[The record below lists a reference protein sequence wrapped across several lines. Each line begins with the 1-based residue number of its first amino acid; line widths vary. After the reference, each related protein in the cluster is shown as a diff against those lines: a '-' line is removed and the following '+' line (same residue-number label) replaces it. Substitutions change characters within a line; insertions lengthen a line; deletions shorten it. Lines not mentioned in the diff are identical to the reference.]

1 MNTTLVPSPE
11 TTPQLTVEQA
21 ADIYGVSRQTAYTRC
36 NDYLRT
42 GFSTKKYVDV
52 DGDKLLHIV
61 ISVEE
66 QGKFLKIAAPCAYR
80 FHHDGTSFQTLLQIC
95 HMTKM
100 VQFEY
105 DPDEGEIQAIVEF
118 ALEDSDL
125 TRQQL
130 MRSVYTLSDA
140 LDEYHTAI
148 HDAITGGIPLE
159 KPSELR
165 QNYERFLKERRAE
178 RLRQL
183 GSESSPDADAD
194 GAQPPL

>member
-1 MNTTLVPSPE
+1 MSTSINEVTSFLSDE
-11 TTPQLTVEQA
+11 GLRYSHVE
-21 ADIYGVSRQTAYTRC
+21 G
-36 NDYLRT
+36 NDYVRT
-42 GFSTKKYVDV
+42 GFTTKKYVDV
-52 DGDKLLHIV
+52 DGEKLLHVV

-66 QGKFLKIAAPCAYR
+66 QGNFIKIAAPAAYR
-80 FHHDGTSFQTLLQIC
+80 FHHDGTSFHKLALFQTLLQIC

-118 ALEDSDL
+118 ALEDADL

-130 MRSVYTLSDA
+130 MRSVYSLSDA
-140 LDEYHTAI
+140 LDEYHEAI

-165 QNYERFLKERRAE
+165 QNYERFLRERRAE
-178 RLRQL
+178 RLRNL
-183 GSESSPDADAD
+183 GSEQADGAD

>member
-1 MNTTLVPSPE
+1 MATTIEEV
-11 TTPQLTVEQA
+11 
-21 ADIYGVSRQTAYTRC
+21 VSFLSDEGLRYSHSEG

-42 GFSTKKYVDV
+42 GFTTQKYVDA
-52 DGDKLLHIV
+52 DGEKLLHLV
-61 ISVEE
+61 VAVEE
-66 QGKFLKIAAPCAYR
+66 QGKFIKIAAPAAYH
-80 FHHDGTSFQTLLQIC
+80 FHHDGTSFHKLALFQTLLQIC

-105 DPDEGEIQAIVEF
+105 DPDDGDIQAIVEF
-118 ALEDSDL
+118 PVEDADL
-125 TRQQL
+125 TRKQL
-130 MRSVYTLSDA
+130 MRAIYTLVDA
-140 LDEYHTAI
+140 LEEYHTAI

-183 GSESSPDADAD
+183 GSDFRADSD

>member
-1 MNTTLVPSPE
+1 MATTIEEV
-11 TTPQLTVEQA
+11 
-21 ADIYGVSRQTAYTRC
+21 VSFLSDEGLRYSHSEG

-42 GFSTKKYVDV
+42 GFATQKYVDA
-52 DGDKLLHIV
+52 DGTKLLHLV
-61 ISVEE
+61 VAVEE
-66 QGKFLKIAAPCAYR
+66 QGKFIKIAAPAAYH
-80 FHHDGTSFQTLLQIC
+80 FHHDGTSFHKLALFQTLLQIC

-105 DPDEGEIQAIVEF
+105 DPDDGDIQAIVEF
-118 ALEDSDL
+118 PVEDADL
-125 TRQQL
+125 TRKQL
-130 MRSVYTLSDA
+130 MRAIYTLTDA
-140 LDEYHTAI
+140 LEEYHTAI

-183 GSESSPDADAD
+183 GSDFPADSD

>member
-1 MNTTLVPSPE
+1 MATTIEEV
-11 TTPQLTVEQA
+11 
-21 ADIYGVSRQTAYTRC
+21 VSFLSDEGLRYSHSEG

-42 GFSTKKYVDV
+42 GFTTQKYVDA
-52 DGDKLLHIV
+52 DGEKLLHLV
-61 ISVEE
+61 VAVEE
-66 QGKFLKIAAPCAYR
+66 QGKFIKIAAPAAYH
-80 FHHDGTSFQTLLQIC
+80 FHHDGTSFHKLALFQTLLQIC
-95 HMTKM
+95 HITKM

-105 DPDEGEIQAIVEF
+105 DPDDGDIQAIVEF
-118 ALEDSDL
+118 PVEDADL
-125 TRQQL
+125 TRKQL
-130 MRSVYTLSDA
+130 MRAIYTLVDA
-140 LDEYHTAI
+140 LEEYHTAI

-183 GSESSPDADAD
+183 GSDFPADSD

>member
-1 MNTTLVPSPE
+1 MATNIDEVISFLSDE
-11 TTPQLTVEQA
+11 GLRYSHSE
-21 ADIYGVSRQTAYTRC
+21 G

-42 GFSTKKYVDV
+42 GFAMKKYVDV

-80 FHHDGTSFQTLLQIC
+80 FHHDGTSFHKLALFQTLLQIC

-118 ALEDSDL
+118 ALEALAFERLLHDDRRAPRVLFGEQLCRRRGKRRPPIVRRIRCSHARL
-125 TRQQL
+125 PVRRQQ
-130 MRSVYTLSDA
+130 RA
-140 LDEYHTAI
+140 L
-148 HDAITGGIPLE
+148 
-159 KPSELR
+159 R
-165 QNYERFLKERRAE
+165 
-178 RLRQL
+178 
-183 GSESSPDADAD
+183 
-194 GAQPPL
+194 

>member
-1 MNTTLVPSPE
+1 MSTSINEVTSFLSDE
-11 TTPQLTVEQA
+11 GLRYSHVE
-21 ADIYGVSRQTAYTRC
+21 G
-36 NDYLRT
+36 NDYVRT
-42 GFSTKKYVDV
+42 GFTTKKYVDA
-52 DGDKLLHIV
+52 DGEKLLHVV

-66 QGKFLKIAAPCAYR
+66 QGNFIKIAAPAAYR
-80 FHHDGTSFQTLLQIC
+80 FHHDGTSFHKLALFQTLLQIC

-118 ALEDSDL
+118 ALEDADL

-130 MRSVYTLSDA
+130 MRSVYSLSDA
-140 LDEYHTAI
+140 LEEYHTAI

-165 QNYERFLKERRAE
+165 QNYERFLRERRAE
-178 RLRQL
+178 RLRNL
-183 GSESSPDADAD
+183 GSEQADGTD

>member
-1 MNTTLVPSPE
+1 MATSIDEV
-11 TTPQLTVEQA
+11 
-21 ADIYGVSRQTAYTRC
+21 VSFLSDEGLRYSHSEG

-42 GFSTKKYVDV
+42 GFTTKKYVDV
-52 DGDKLLHIV
+52 DGDKLLHVV

-66 QGKFLKIAAPCAYR
+66 QGKFIKIAAPTAYR
-80 FHHDGTSFQTLLQIC
+80 FHHDGTSFHKLALFQTLLQIC

-118 ALEDSDL
+118 ALEDADL

-130 MRSVYTLSDA
+130 MRSVYSLSDA
-140 LDEYHTAI
+140 LEEYHTAI

-165 QNYERFLKERRAE
+165 QNYERFLRERRDE

-183 GSESSPDADAD
+183 GSDSSSDTD

>member
-1 MNTTLVPSPE
+1 MATTIEEV
-11 TTPQLTVEQA
+11 
-21 ADIYGVSRQTAYTRC
+21 VSFLSDEGLRYSHSEG

-42 GFSTKKYVDV
+42 GFTTQKYVDA
-52 DGDKLLHIV
+52 DGEKLLHLV
-61 ISVEE
+61 VAVEE
-66 QGKFLKIAAPCAYR
+66 QGKFIKIAAPAAYH
-80 FHHDGTSFQTLLQIC
+80 FHHDGTSFHKLALFQTLLQIC

-105 DPDEGEIQAIVEF
+105 DPDDGDIQAIVEF
-118 ALEDSDL
+118 PVEDADL
-125 TRQQL
+125 TRKQL
-130 MRSVYTLSDA
+130 MRAIYTLVDA
-140 LDEYHTAI
+140 LEEYHAAI

-183 GSESSPDADAD
+183 GSDFPADSD

>member
-1 MNTTLVPSPE
+1 MATSIE
-11 TTPQLTVEQA
+11 E
-21 ADIYGVSRQTAYTRC
+21 IVSFLNEEGLRFSHAEG
-36 NDYLRT
+36 NHYLRT
-42 GFSTKKYVDV
+42 GFTTKKYVDA
-52 DGDKLLHIV
+52 DGAKLVHLV
-61 ISVEE
+61 IAVEE
-66 QGKFLKIAAPCAYR
+66 QGSFIKIAAPAAYR
-80 FHHDGTSFQTLLQIC
+80 FHHDGTSFHKLALFQTLLQIC

-105 DPDEGEIQAIVEF
+105 DPDDGEIQAIVEF
-118 ALEDSDL
+118 ALEDADL
-125 TRQQL
+125 SRKQL
-130 MRSVYTLSDA
+130 MRSIYALTDA

-183 GSESSPDADAD
+183 NPESSPED
-194 GAQPPL
+194 GEANPPL

>member
-1 MNTTLVPSPE
+1 MATTIEEVISFLSDE
-11 TTPQLTVEQA
+11 GLRYSHAE
-21 ADIYGVSRQTAYTRC
+21 G

-42 GFSTKKYVDV
+42 GFATQKYVDA
-52 DGDKLLHIV
+52 DGAKLLHLI
-61 ISVEE
+61 IAVEE
-66 QGKFLKIAAPCAYR
+66 QGKFIKIAAPAAYH
-80 FHHDGTSFQTLLQIC
+80 FHHDGTSFHKLALFQTLLQIC

-105 DPDEGEIQAIVEF
+105 DPDDGDIQAIVEF
-118 ALEDSDL
+118 PVEDADL

-130 MRSVYTLSDA
+130 MRAVYTLTDA
-140 LDEYHTAI
+140 LEEYHTAI

-183 GSESSPDADAD
+183 GSEPPAD
-194 GAQPPL
+194 GDASQPPL

>member
-1 MNTTLVPSPE
+1 MSTSINEVTSFLSDE
-11 TTPQLTVEQA
+11 GLRYSHVE
-21 ADIYGVSRQTAYTRC
+21 G
-36 NDYLRT
+36 NDYVRT
-42 GFSTKKYVDV
+42 GFTTKKYVDV
-52 DGDKLLHIV
+52 DGEKLLHVV

-66 QGKFLKIAAPCAYR
+66 QGNFIKIAAPAAYR
-80 FHHDGTSFQTLLQIC
+80 FHHDGTSFHKLALFQTLLQIC

-118 ALEDSDL
+118 ALEDADL

-130 MRSVYTLSDA
+130 MRSVYSLSDA
-140 LDEYHTAI
+140 LDEYHEAI

-165 QNYERFLKERRAE
+165 QNYERFLRERRAE
-178 RLRQL
+178 RLRNL
-183 GSESSPDADAD
+183 GSEQADGTD

>member
-1 MNTTLVPSPE
+1 MATSIEEIKGFLREEGKKFREIPGKNF
-11 TTPQLTVEQA
+11 
-21 ADIYGVSRQTAYTRC
+21 
-36 NDYLRT
+36 LRT
-42 GFSTKKYVDV
+42 GFITDNYTDN
-52 DGDKLLHIV
+52 DGEKLCSLIV
-61 ISVEE
+61 AVEE
-66 QGKFLKIAAPCAYR
+66 EGEFLKILAPKAYQ
-80 FHHDGTSFQTLLQIC
+80 FPKDASSYNKMALFQTLLQISWE
-95 HMTKM
+95 TKM

-118 ALEDSDL
+118 ALEDADL
-125 TRQQL
+125 TRQKL

-140 LDEYHTAI
+140 LEEYHTAI

-165 QNYERFLKERRAE
+165 QNYERFLRERRDE

-183 GSESSPDADAD
+183 GSDSSSDTD

>member
-1 MNTTLVPSPE
+1 MSTSINEVTSFLSDE
-11 TTPQLTVEQA
+11 GLRYSHVE
-21 ADIYGVSRQTAYTRC
+21 G
-36 NDYLRT
+36 NDYVRT
-42 GFSTKKYVDV
+42 GFTTKKYVDV
-52 DGDKLLHIV
+52 DGEKLLHVV

-66 QGKFLKIAAPCAYR
+66 QGNFIKIAAPAAYR
-80 FHHDGTSFQTLLQIC
+80 FHHDGTSFHKLALFQTLLQIC

-118 ALEDSDL
+118 ALEDADL

-130 MRSVYTLSDA
+130 MRSVYSLSDA
-140 LDEYHTAI
+140 LEEYHTAI

-165 QNYERFLKERRAE
+165 QNYERFLRERRAE
-178 RLRQL
+178 RLRNL
-183 GSESSPDADAD
+183 GSEQADGTD

>member
-1 MNTTLVPSPE
+1 MATSIDEVTSFLSDE
-11 TTPQLTVEQA
+11 GLRYSHTE
-21 ADIYGVSRQTAYTRC
+21 G

-80 FHHDGTSFQTLLQIC
+80 FHHDGTSFHKLALFQTLLQIC

-105 DPDEGEIQAIVEF
+105 DPDDGEIQAIVEF
-118 ALEDSDL
+118 ALEDSML

-130 MRSVYTLSDA
+130 MRTIYALTDA
-140 LDEYHTAI
+140 LEEYHDAV
-148 HDAITGGIPLE
+148 HDAITGGLPLE

-165 QNYERFLKERRAE
+165 KNYERFLQERRAE
-178 RLRQL
+178 RLRRL
-183 GSESSPDADAD
+183 GAGAADEAADDDAPSP
-194 GAQPPL
+194 

>member
-1 MNTTLVPSPE
+1 MQHKRFAT
-11 TTPQLTVEQA
+11 Q
-21 ADIYGVSRQTAYTRC
+21 
-36 NDYLRT
+36 
-42 GFSTKKYVDV
+42 KYVDA
-52 DGDKLLHIV
+52 DGAKLLHLIV
-61 ISVEE
+61 AVEE
-66 QGKFLKIAAPCAYR
+66 QGKFIKIAAPAAYH
-80 FHHDGTSFQTLLQIC
+80 FHHDGTSFHKLALFQTLLQIC

-105 DPDEGEIQAIVEF
+105 DPDDGDIQAIVEF
-118 ALEDSDL
+118 PVEDADL

-130 MRSVYTLSDA
+130 MRAVYTLTDA
-140 LDEYHTAI
+140 LEEYHTAI

-183 GSESSPDADAD
+183 GSEPPTDEDASR
-194 GAQPPL
+194 PPL

>member
-1 MNTTLVPSPE
+1 MSTSINEVTSFLSDE
-11 TTPQLTVEQA
+11 GLRYSHVE
-21 ADIYGVSRQTAYTRC
+21 G
-36 NDYLRT
+36 NDYVRT
-42 GFSTKKYVDV
+42 GFTTKKYVDA
-52 DGDKLLHIV
+52 DGDKLLHVV

-66 QGKFLKIAAPCAYR
+66 QGNFIKIAAPAAYR
-80 FHHDGTSFQTLLQIC
+80 FHHDGTSFHKLALFQTLLQIC

-118 ALEDSDL
+118 ALEDADL

-130 MRSVYTLSDA
+130 MRSVYSLSDA
-140 LDEYHTAI
+140 LEEYHTAI

-165 QNYERFLKERRAE
+165 QNYERFLRERRAE
-178 RLRQL
+178 RLRNL
-183 GSESSPDADAD
+183 GSEQADGTD

>member
-1 MNTTLVPSPE
+1 MASSIEEVVSF
-11 TTPQLTVEQA
+11 LTEEGLRFA
-21 ADIYGVSRQTAYTRC
+21 HAEG
-36 NDYLRT
+36 NNYLRT
-42 GFSTKKYVDV
+42 GFTTKRYVDA
-52 DGDKLLHIV
+52 DGVKLLHLV
-61 ISVEE
+61 ITVEE
-66 QGKFLKIAAPCAYR
+66 QGKFIKIAAPAAYR
-80 FHHDGTSFQTLLQIC
+80 FHHDGTSFHKLALFQTLLQIC

-105 DPDEGEIQAIVEF
+105 DPDEGEVQAIVEF
-118 ALEDSDL
+118 ALEDADL

-165 QNYERFLKERRAE
+165 QNYERFLRERRQE
-178 RLRQL
+178 RLRRL
-183 GSESSPDADAD
+183 GADAD
-194 GAQPPL
+194 KSGDNLDPSR

>member
-1 MNTTLVPSPE
+1 MATTIEEV
-11 TTPQLTVEQA
+11 
-21 ADIYGVSRQTAYTRC
+21 VSFLSDEGLRYSHSEG

-42 GFSTKKYVDV
+42 GFTTQKYVDA
-52 DGDKLLHIV
+52 DGEKLLHLV
-61 ISVEE
+61 VAVEE
-66 QGKFLKIAAPCAYR
+66 QGKFIKIAAPAAYH
-80 FHHDGTSFQTLLQIC
+80 FHHDGTSFHKLALFQTLLQIC

-105 DPDEGEIQAIVEF
+105 DPDDGDIQAIVEF
-118 ALEDSDL
+118 PVEDADL
-125 TRQQL
+125 TRKQL
-130 MRSVYTLSDA
+130 MRAIYTLVDA
-140 LDEYHTAI
+140 LEEYHTAI

-183 GSESSPDADAD
+183 GSDFPADSD